1 MEHKPL
7 IERLWGIARTHSFA
21 AFESSLHEASPD
33 GSLKALTG
41 ALRHL
46 AGADQ
51 HRLAQELLAE
61 SLDNH
66 VASPQIFWRLEMLLL
81 LGHPEA
87 AGKQDAEGVPDLA
100 TLEKRVRELVQADRL
115 DEALDLVGKAAQAS
129 AAPQLYELLGRLH
142 LRRGADRI
150 SVPAV
155 EAARPEAAAPDARPP
170 QAAAAPT
177 DAVRSEA
184 KPAIPPK
191 PQAVPPRV
199 ETRPPAEQ
207 ADRTAESAAKA
218 PVAEPPRWVAE
229 ELLKARARAQEAMQ
243 KRAGIV
249 PAEEKPAITAV
260 AAPAVRPDPAPVEIP
275 APDEPKEQL
284 FARLREAFARLG
296 KTERKLLAWIMANPN
311 QNAAQ
316 IARSTELGNAEV
328 ATALKGLTGLWLDP
342 FTFAGYTVRDYVLE
356 CMSMGKQAP
365 AGARQS
371 MPAGASRT
379 PSPSPARVVETPR
392 APMPAARPEAAPAPA
407 KPAGATGSSALAD
420 LSGLDRQ
427 VLEYIRNHP
436 GCSPNEVMEAMGPDE
451 PASVS
456 LVTLR
461 RDWLDRDAQGRY
473 TIKPAMVERIP
484 SGDRAEV
491 PLRTTGP
498 EVDDDPVDATPERK
512 SRIMESLAASPLA
525 AASPPGKESARL
537 ARLPKGQLRILQF
550 LHDNG
555 QARTK
560 DIARTLDQEA
570 ARVNSALL
578 GPLAD
583 FVSVTHSFWRLN
595 DDIRPALATL
605 EASETAH
612 TAEA

>member
-7 IERLWGIARTHSFA
+7 IERLWGIARTHSFT

-87 AGKQDAEGVPDLA
+87 AGKQDAEGVQDLA

-115 DEALDLVGKAAQAS
+115 DEALDLVGKAAQAN

-142 LRRGADRI
+142 LRRGAGRI

-155 EAARPEAAAPDARPP
+155 EAARFEAAAPDTRPP
-170 QAAAAPT
+170 QVATAPT
-177 DAVRSEA
+177 DAARIEA

-191 PQAVPPRV
+191 PQTVPPRL

-207 ADRTAESAAKA
+207 ADRTAESALKA

-243 KRAGIV
+243 KRAGIA
-249 PAEEKPAITAV
+249 PTEEKLAITAV
-260 AAPAVRPDPAPVEIP
+260 ATPTVRPDPAPVEIP

-316 IARSTELGNAEV
+316 IAKSTELGNAEV

-371 MPAGASRT
+371 TPVSASRT
-379 PSPSPARVVETPR
+379 PAPQTPR
-392 APMPAARPEAAPAPA
+392 APMPAARPEATSAPA
-407 KPAGATGSSALAD
+407 KPAGATGSSALVG

-484 SGDRAEV
+484 SSDRPEI
-491 PLRTTGP
+491 PLQATGP
-498 EVDDDPVDATPERK
+498 EVDDAHLDAIPERK
-512 SRIMESLAASPLA
+512 SRVMESLAASPLA
-525 AASPPGKESARL
+525 AVTQSGKESARL

-595 DDIRPALATL
+595 DDIRPALAAL
-605 EASETAH
+605 ETSEVAH